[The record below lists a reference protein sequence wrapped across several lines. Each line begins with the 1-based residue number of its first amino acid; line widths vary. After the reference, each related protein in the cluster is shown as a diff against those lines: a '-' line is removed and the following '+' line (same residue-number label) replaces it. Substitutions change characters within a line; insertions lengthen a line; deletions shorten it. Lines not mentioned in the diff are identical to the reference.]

1 MARPSPLGDK
11 VIDFVQHNPGVAS
24 SVVSYQL
31 KLQPE
36 RTYALLARG
45 VRSGLLVKREKKFYP
60 VGAPDNA
67 EVQRVVEELRRAVEE
82 DVPIEEP
89 VKRPRKKLLL
99 QTVRLPE
106 FKTLCA
112 GLDLTLEQGL
122 ALGYRLILNS
132 LKENVR

>member
-24 SVVSYQL
+24 SVVSYQI
-31 KLQPE
+31 KLQPK
-36 RTYALLARG
+36 RVYALLARG

-60 VGAPDNA
+60 VGTTALSGA
-67 EVQRVVEELRRAVEE
+67 AMA
-82 DVPIEEP
+82 IEEP